1 MPIIRLPDRRT
12 LRVDAVAGVTTAA
25 VVLPQAAAY
34 ATIAELPVQAGLYC
48 ALVPMA
54 AYALAGTS
62 RPLSVS
68 TTSTLS
74 ALMAAAVVA
83 APPGSVP
90 TTVAATLAVLTGV
103 VLLVAGVLRLG
114 FLADFISEPVMT
126 GVKSGIGLAIVAGQL
141 GTVIGVRTEGD
152 KVFDRLLSAL
162 GELDEAHPPTML
174 VSGGTILLLVV
185 LRRVPRVPGPLVA
198 MVAVTAVS
206 ALTDLASRGVA
217 TVGEVPGGLPTP
229 LLPDLGLAR
238 ALAPMA
244 LGVALLAF
252 VESITAAR
260 IFRHPDDPPLDTDR
274 ELLALGL
281 ANAAGGLFRAY
292 PAAGGMTQTEMNDAS
307 GARSQTA
314 EIVTALCTAVVLLF
328 LAPALAPL
336 PRAALGG
343 LVLTIAV
350 CLVDVH
356 GLAAIWRATRPEFV
370 LACLTMLISV
380 GFGIMQGV
388 LAAVVISLLMLLH
401 QVDDPA
407 VYPLGRDPATGAY
420 RDLER
425 HPSDK
430 TEPGLLIVRVESR
443 LYFANARRA
452 AGRVTDLVEAA
463 SPRPRAVLLDLT
475 GVPGMDLTAISAADE
490 LHTTLK
496 QHGFDVWVALES
508 LEPMEILRRTDAWE
522 RLSAEGRIQPG
533 VAAAVA
539 AYRASGS

>member
-1 MPIIRLPDRRT
+1 MPIIHMPDRST
-12 LRVDAVAGVTTAA
+12 LRADAVAGVTTAA

-34 ATIAELPVQAGLYC
+34 ATIAGLPVQAGLYC
-48 ALVPMA
+48 ALVPMI
-54 AYALAGTS
+54 AYALTGTS

-74 ALMAAAVVA
+74 ALTATALAL
-83 APPGSVP
+83 APAGTAP

-103 VLLVAGVLRLG
+103 VLVAAGVLRLG

-126 GVKSGIGLAIVAGQL
+126 GVKSGIGLSIVAGQL

-162 GELDEAHPPTML
+162 GKLGEAHLPTML
-174 VSGGTILLLVV
+174 VSGGTILLLVA
-185 LRRVPRVPGPLVA
+185 LRRAPRLPGPLVA
-198 MVAVTAVS
+198 MVVVTLVGAVA
-206 ALTDLASRGVA
+206 DLASHGVA
-217 TVGEVPGGLPTP
+217 TVGEVPSGLPSP
-229 LLPDLGLAR
+229 LPPDLGLVK
-238 ALAPMA
+238 ALAPTA
-244 LGVALLAF
+244 VGVALLAF

-260 IFRHPDDPPLDTDR
+260 IFRHREDPPLDTDR

-292 PAAGGMTQTEMNDAS
+292 PAAGGMTQSEMNDAA

-314 EIVTALCTAVVLLF
+314 ELVTALCAAVVLLF

-350 CLVDVH
+350 RLVDVR
-356 GLAAIWRATRPEFV
+356 GLRAIWRATRPEFA
-370 LACLTMLISV
+370 LACVTMLVAV

-388 LAAVVISLLMLLH
+388 GAAVVISLLLLLH
-401 QVDDPA
+401 QVNDPA
-407 VYPLGRDPATGAY
+407 VYPLGRDPDTGAY
-420 RDLER
+420 RALGR
-425 HPSDK
+425 HPSDE

-452 AGRVTDLVEAA
+452 AERVTALVEAA
-463 SPRPRAVLLDLT
+463 APPPRTVLLDLT
-475 GVPGMDLTAISAADE
+475 GVPGMDLTAVSALGE
-490 LHTTLK
+490 LHAALE
-496 QHGFDVWVALES
+496 QQGFALRVAIES
-508 LEPMEILRRTDAWE
+508 LEPAEILRRTGAWE
-522 RLSAEGRIQPG
+522 RLSAGGRMHPS